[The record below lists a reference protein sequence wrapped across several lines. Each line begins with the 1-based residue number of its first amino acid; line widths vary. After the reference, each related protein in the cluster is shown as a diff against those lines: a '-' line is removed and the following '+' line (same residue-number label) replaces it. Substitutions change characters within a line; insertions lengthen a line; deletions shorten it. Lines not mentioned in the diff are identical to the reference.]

1 LPIFLD
7 PNDVDPIRR
16 VPDDPA
22 PDDLSPADPNDPARC
37 DRVLSLST
45 PDHIQLLDTSPSPST
60 SLYAGMAVGDTQDM
74 VPYSTL
80 PDLFPSQLIL
90 VHVQYAASPSFHS
103 QLIAYQCVLSRRP
116 YLGKPAPRNIH
127 DHHARNI
134 PPGMV
139 DIADLVFVVRDSNHM
154 LVGIPEEAMGEV
166 TATERIDVERD
177 FLRKIPVI
185 VDPLEEAF
193 LNVVD
198 SN

>member
-1 LPIFLD
+1 
-7 PNDVDPIRR
+7 
-16 VPDDPA
+16 
-22 PDDLSPADPNDPARC
+22 
-37 DRVLSLST
+37 
-45 PDHIQLLDTSPSPST
+45 
-60 SLYAGMAVGDTQDM
+60 
-74 VPYSTL
+74 
-80 PDLFPSQLIL
+80 
-90 VHVQYAASPSFHS
+90 
-103 QLIAYQCVLSRRP
+103 
-116 YLGKPAPRNIH
+116 
-127 DHHARNI
+127 
-134 PPGMV
+134 MV